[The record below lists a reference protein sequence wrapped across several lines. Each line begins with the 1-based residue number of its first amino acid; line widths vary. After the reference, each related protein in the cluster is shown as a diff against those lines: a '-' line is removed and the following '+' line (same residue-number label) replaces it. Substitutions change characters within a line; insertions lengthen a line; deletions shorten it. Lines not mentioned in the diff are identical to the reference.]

1 MLEFGTNERLLRS
14 EVTMEE
20 CRKIERILR
29 KNNISYFEKWKYH
42 KGLFKFL
49 DNSKNSK
56 CDIFIHKDS
65 FEKAKQLLGIST
77 EQ

>member
-56 CDIFIHKDS
+56 
-65 FEKAKQLLGIST
+65 
-77 EQ
+77 

>member
-56 CDIFIHKDS
+56 RDIFIHTDS
-65 FEKAKQLLGIST
+65 FENAKQLLGIST